1 MERSRSGKDRYRYQI
16 ATVSATFA
24 FFFSLAVAVSVAESS
39 LLAIGLSL
47 IVALIGFVIAFLRIS
62 QLERAVDQTGEFSYF
77 GSVIMK
83 DQIVTS
89 AGPVLRSLSK
99 GLIAAAVSAISA
111 GVAYVLSVFN
121 IQALPALSLLALA
134 TGFVALVSA
143 NHTSSLLRSVSE
155 RSKRTIWRGVLL
167 RVRVFVLCAAIF
179 AGLAGVVA
187 VLAWLTPRRI
197 YLLDW
202 AAFMTSLF
210 TFYFVIDTRTATF
223 REVRIVAR
231 G

>member
-1 MERSRSGKDRYRYQI
+1 MKLSRSRKDHYRYQI

-155 RSKRTIWRGVLL
+155 RSERTI
-167 RVRVFVLCAAIF
+167 
-179 AGLAGVVA
+179 
-187 VLAWLTPRRI
+187 
-197 YLLDW
+197 
-202 AAFMTSLF
+202 
-210 TFYFVIDTRTATF
+210 
-223 REVRIVAR
+223 
-231 G
+231 

>member
-1 MERSRSGKDRYRYQI
+1 RSRSGKDRYRYQI

-62 QLERAVDQTGEFSYF
+62 QLERAADQTGEFSYF

-99 GLIAAAVSAISA
+99 GLLGAAVSAHSP
-111 GVAYVLSVFN
+111 GVGY
-121 IQALPALSLLALA
+121 
-134 TGFVALVSA
+134 G
-143 NHTSSLLRSVSE
+143 
-155 RSKRTIWRGVLL
+155 L
-167 RVRVFVLCAAIF
+167 RVLH
-179 AGLAGVVA
+179 
-187 VLAWLTPRRI
+187 
-197 YLLDW
+197 
-202 AAFMTSLF
+202 
-210 TFYFVIDTRTATF
+210 
-223 REVRIVAR
+223 
-231 G
+231 